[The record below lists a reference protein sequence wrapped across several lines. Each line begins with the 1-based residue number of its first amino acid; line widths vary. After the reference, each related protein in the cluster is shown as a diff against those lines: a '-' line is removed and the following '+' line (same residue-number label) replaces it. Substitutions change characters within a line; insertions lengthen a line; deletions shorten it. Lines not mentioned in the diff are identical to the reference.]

1 MIDIFSTKFLFLVAT
16 LLTILVYVSS
26 ASKVTKKT
34 EISIRSNNSDKEIIS
49 LDLSFTLT
57 WPIDMPAS
65 FKNVEAILYR
75 VCHH

>member
-1 MIDIFSTKFLFLVAT
+1 MIDIFSTKFLFLIIT

-26 ASKVTKKT
+26 ASNVKKT
-34 EISIRSNNSDKEIIS
+34 EISIRSNNSAKEIIS

-75 VCHH
+75 VYHH

>member
-1 MIDIFSTKFLFLVAT
+1 M
-16 LLTILVYVSS
+16 
-26 ASKVTKKT
+26 
-34 EISIRSNNSDKEIIS
+34 SIKSNNSDKEIIS

-57 WPIDMPAS
+57 WPIDMPDS